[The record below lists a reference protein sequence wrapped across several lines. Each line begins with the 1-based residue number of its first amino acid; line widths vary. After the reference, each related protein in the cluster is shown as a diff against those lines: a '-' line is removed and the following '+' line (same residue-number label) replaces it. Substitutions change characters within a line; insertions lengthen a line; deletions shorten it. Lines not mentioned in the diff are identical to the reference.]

1 MKVAETPHRRLG
13 QAVVDL
19 LEPRPGE
26 HILDLGCG
34 DGVLTQ
40 ELAQTGAVVT
50 GVDSSS
56 ELVYAARNRGL
67 DIRLMD
73 ATALDFDQTFDA
85 VFSNA
90 ALHWMRP
97 PQAVIAGV
105 ARALRPGGRF
115 VAELGGFG
123 NVAAIRVALHTQ
135 LNHRGLDAV
144 SLDPWYFPT
153 LEDYARRLKAGG
165 FLVRD
170 IELIPRPTPLPT
182 DMRGWLETFAE
193 SFTRALPA
201 DRRDRRFAI
210 SREAGSPIMYGCAST
225 PPLQADDAWND
236 PKGIP
241 PGSRTQSL
249 PQGSQIGWIG
259 AAHPSTP
266 ASGSILGGKGLPPYA
281 SPRYTQ
287 DSNRGASVGGLC
299 KMTKPVAH
307 RLSGACQP

>member
-201 DRRDRRFAI
+201 DRRDGF
-210 SREAGSPIMYGCAST
+210 
-225 PPLQADDAWND
+225 LND
-236 PKGIP
+236 VNECLRPALCDK
-241 PGSRTQSL
+241 
-249 PQGSQIGWIG
+249 QGGWIADYVRLRFH
-259 AAHPSTP
+259 AAL
-266 ASGSILGGKGLPPYA
+266 AG
-281 SPRYTQ
+281 R
-287 DSNRGASVGGLC
+287 
-299 KMTKPVAH
+299 
-307 RLSGACQP
+307 